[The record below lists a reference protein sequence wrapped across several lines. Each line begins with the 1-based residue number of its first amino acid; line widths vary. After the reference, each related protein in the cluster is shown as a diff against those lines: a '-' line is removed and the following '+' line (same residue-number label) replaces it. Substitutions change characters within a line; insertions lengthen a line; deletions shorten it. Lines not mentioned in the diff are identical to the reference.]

1 MEILSQTQLLITNF
15 EGFRLN
21 SDLFETNI
29 INQIILIPIV
39 FYAYSSIGIDTT
51 LTIRKNTIVEKI
63 EDSEKR
69 LIDATSRLIET
80 KKQLEQAY
88 LIFEEIQK
96 ETKLI
101 KNDFLNV
108 DYLETKNELI
118 RRFIITTKNL
128 KNKERIIFL
137 EIKENISLLVMNE
150 VINSLMID
158 KFLYRNTSI
167 INTFMEKSIQKLI
180 KLNKN

>member
-15 EGFRLN
+15 EGFSLN
-21 SDLFETNI
+21 NDLFETNL

-39 FYAYSSIGIDTT
+39 FYAYSAVGIDTA
-51 LTIRKNTIVEKI
+51 LTIRKNTIIEKI

-69 LIDATSRLIET
+69 LIESTNRLIET

-88 LIFEEIQK
+88 LIFEEIKK

-101 KNDFLNV
+101 KNDFLNI
-108 DYLETKNELI
+108 DYFETKNELI
-118 RRFIITTKNL
+118 RRFILTTKSL

-137 EIKENISLLVMNE
+137 EIKENISLLVLKQI
-150 VINSLMID
+150 VSTLID
-158 KFLYRNTSI
+158 DKAVLGNKSI

-180 KLNKN
+180 KLSKN